1 MCLIS
6 QLEKN
11 IYEYGDCTVKFQFEK
26 ANEAYEI
33 RFVLNDDGLL
43 DVHGF
48 INVYDRNY
56 WNLGNNTVN
65 PKAKLVSNRYF
76 RSFDEK
82 EELYSILSLLVAKM
96 IKGEPT
102 CIDTTE
108 GRSKANTK
116 TASSNI
122 NRITSSMLNISNKEL
137 TKFYDMDAEEIAD
150 VLYEKPIMSIAEFF
164 ESDTLE
170 MKCEDLMDRYN
181 NIAQLQHTIHTDPD
195 QININAARMM
205 IYQLQNDESNRKVV
219 VPKTYYIN

>member
-26 ANEAYEI
+26 ANEACEI
-33 RFVLNDDGLL
+33 RFVINDDGLL
-43 DVHGF
+43 DVYGF
-48 INVYDRNY
+48 INVYDRDY
-56 WNLGNNTVN
+56 WNLNNNTVN

-102 CIDTTE
+102 CIDKTE
-108 GRSKANTK
+108 GRPKANTT
-116 TASSNI
+116 TASNNI

-150 VLYEKPIMSIAEFF
+150 VLYEKPIMSDAEFLG
-164 ESDTLE
+164 SDTLE
-170 MKCEDLMDRYN
+170 MKCEDLMDRNN
-181 NIAQLQHTIHTDPD
+181 NIVQLQHTIHTDSNPID
-195 QININAARMM
+195 KNAARMM
-205 IYQLQNDESNRKVV
+205 IYQLQNDEGNKKVV